1 MTELIETLR
10 SKYPRAK
17 ILLANTPMIRDFPVL
32 PQPLKFVLWRVSRL
46 HHRAIKSAVEPL
58 ENVFYFDEAERVDE
72 RFFADGVHPSPFG
85 YALWAEAMIG
95 FLLKRTGFENLKY
108 E

>member
-1 MTELIETLR
+1 MSALTEKLR
-10 SKYPRAK
+10 EKYPSAK
-17 ILLANTPMIRDFPVL
+17 ILLANTPMVRDFTAL

-46 HHRAIKSAVEPL
+46 HHTVIKTAARSM

-85 YALWAEAMIG
+85 YALWAEAMIK
-95 FLLKRTGFENLKY
+95 FLLKRTSF
-108 E
+108 